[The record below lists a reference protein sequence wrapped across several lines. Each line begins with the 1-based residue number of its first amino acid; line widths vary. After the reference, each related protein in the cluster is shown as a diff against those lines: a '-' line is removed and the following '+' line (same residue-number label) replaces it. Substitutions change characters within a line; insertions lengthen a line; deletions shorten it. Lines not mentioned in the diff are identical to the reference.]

1 MGIRYKLPEG
11 GRLRLLGGSGS
22 IRVIAEDRDDV
33 EVDQPNSHAEVKGEV
48 LEVRSKSG
56 SLTARC
62 PTGTRVSVGA
72 ISGSVR
78 LEGTFASVKVSAIS
92 GSVHVG
98 SVRGDADVRSVSG
111 SLSIESCGGDCSLN
125 TKSGRITVGHVEKG
139 LQAATISGTIEVGTA
154 GQGRGAEVDLGQ
166 RLSPDPGGALPPREV
181 PHALRPRAL
190 RLPAGRGLRTQ
201 SHHTLRIDRDYE
213 GMTPVRAATAVQTV
227 EGAIAFTDIVGFTE
241 FTALRGDEAALE
253 LLATQDRV
261 IQDTIDGR
269 GAWSGAWGTA

>member
-1 MGIRYKLPEG
+1 MGIRYKLPDG

-78 LEGTFASVKVSAIS
+78 LEGTFASVKVSAVS

-154 GQGRGAEVDLGQ
+154 GQGAVELKSISGSVSLQIPEGRY
-166 RLSPDPGGALPPREV
+166 
-181 PHALRPRAL
+181 PHAKFRTLS
-190 RLPAGRGLRTQ
+190 GRVRCDCPQGEDFELKVT
-201 SHHTLRIDRDYE
+201 TL
-213 GMTPVRAATAVQTV
+213 
-227 EGAIAFTDIVGFTE
+227 
-241 FTALRGDEAALE
+241 
-253 LLATQDRV
+253 
-261 IQDTIDGR
+261 
-269 GAWSGAWGTA
+269 SGSIEITKA